1 MDAQTCMQPC
11 SAHTNGCTRIYP
23 QVHTSMHTH
32 LCVHTSA
39 HTQTHIH
46 THVHICVHAHTS
58 LHTHTSSAP
67 SCPTAQLC
75 APHQDVGAGVHG
87 PLRGCSS
94 CRAPSQTTLWCWTQ
108 TCTWTMDTRVFTRS
122 QRQRCGYTDTLC
134 VQVYVC
140 IPGMCVSVQIDVL
153 TFPCAYTQR
162 EQTQRHTHSIS
173 VEAECCTA
181 QLHGVLCLPLK
192 LHRKAEPSCTAAENE
207 RTATSGCE
215 AELYFTQTQSCSSPH
230 TIPTLPGRLSP
241 LSVLGGTALGLPL
254 SHRAMAALVLTLIPQ
269 CLGTF
274 ASSLQ

>member
-1 MDAQTCMQPC
+1 MHRHAC
-11 SAHTNGCTRIYP
+11 SHA
-23 QVHTSMHTH
+23 
-32 LCVHTSA
+32 A
-39 HTQTHIH
+39 HTQTDAHVSTHRCTRPCIHICACTHPHTHRHTSIH
-46 THVHICVHAHTS
+46 TCTYVYM
-58 LHTHTSSAP
+58 HTHPFTHTPALLRAAPQHSSV
-67 SCPTAQLC
+67 
-75 APHQDVGAGVHG
+75 PHTRTWGAGVHG

-108 TCTWTMDTRVFTRS
+108 TCTWTMDTRVFTQS
-122 QRQRCGYTDTLC
+122 QRQRCGYTDMLC

-173 VEAECCTA
+173 IEAECCTA

-192 LHRKAEPSCTAAENE
+192 VHRKAEPSCTAAENE
-207 RTATSGCE
+207 RTATCGCE

-254 SHRAMAALVLTLIPQ
+254 SHRATAALVLTLIPQ